1 VHKWI
6 LLALS
11 LSASSFSWALD
22 EMPEATQ
29 EEQGKALF
37 ETRCASCHLQED
49 SKAPRPEALAV
60 MSFDD
65 IMLSL
70 EFGRMQPQAAG
81 LNKIEKAAISRYLSA
96 DSKVDESW
104 MQAAQCVDNSIN
116 LQDVPSPNWGL
127 GEHNQ
132 RYVPSELAGINLQNI
147 DRLKLKWA
155 FAYPQV
161 TAARSQ
167 PVLTADTLFVGA
179 KSGDLFAL
187 DRRSG
192 CIKWRFKADSSVRSA
207 VILGNRDTDDGS
219 KPTLFFGDTLSS
231 AYAVDAASGRL
242 LWKKSVSLFPTSVIT
257 GSPAYH
263 DGVIYM
269 PISSYEIAAAG
280 MPNYPCCHSH
290 GAVVALN
297 ANTGETRWTWHAMG
311 KATPQGK
318 NSAGGIRFGPSGASV
333 WTTPTIDVER
343 GVLYIGTAENMSRPV
358 TDTSDA
364 IIALNLSD
372 GQVRWKYQALK
383 NDVWNSACLNGGP
396 NCPENAGQDFDFGA
410 SIIMT
415 QNREGKDILLA
426 GQKSGAVYALDPDG
440 HKDGEGHV
448 IWTNFDTR
456 NTVYSPNPGV
466 HWGMAVAG
474 QSLFV
479 PIADSDRPFPGY
491 QARPGVYALDVSTG
505 KALWAN
511 QVSRSCDFKPS
522 ASDSFGLEAMRKKSE
537 EDNAAKQCSFHFSIS
552 AAVTATDD
560 LLLAGGLDGILR
572 AYDNRTGEVVWQTAT
587 AKAFKTSNGLEG
599 HGGAIDVDGP
609 VIANGMLFIHSGY
622 SMFGQLPGNVLLAF
636 EIDEP

>member
-1 VHKWI
+1 VYKWMMA
-6 LLALS
+6 ALS
-11 LSASSFSWALD
+11 LSVSLASWGLD
-22 EMPEATQ
+22 EVPNAEQ
-29 EEQGKALF
+29 EEPGAALF
-37 ETRCASCHLQED
+37 DTHCAACHND
-49 SKAPRPEALAV
+49 PNSKAPHPDALAA

-81 LNKIEKAAISRYLSA
+81 INKIDKAAIARYLSA
-96 DSKVDESW
+96 DSKIDESW
-104 MQAAQCVDNSIN
+104 MVAAQCDDSSIN
-116 LQDVPSPNWGL
+116 LAEVISPNWGL
-127 GEHNQ
+127 GQHNQ
-132 RYVPSELAGINLQNI
+132 RYLSDELAGINLENVG
-147 DRLKLKWA
+147 RLKLKWA

-187 DRRSG
+187 DRSSG

-207 VILGNRDTDDGS
+207 VIMGERAG

-231 AYAVDAASGRL
+231 AYAVDAASGQL
-242 LWKKSVSLFPTSVIT
+242 LWKKSLSLFPTSVIT

-263 DGVIYM
+263 EGTIYM

-297 ANTGETRWTWHAMG
+297 VDSGEKRWTWHAMG

-318 NSAGGIRFGPSGASV
+318 NAAGGMRFGPSGASV
-333 WTTPTIDVER
+333 WTTPTIDASR
-343 GVLYIGTAENMSRPV
+343 GVLYIGTAENMSHPA

-364 IIALNLSD
+364 IIALNLND
-372 GQVRWKYQALK
+372 GQIRWKYQALK
-383 NDVWNSACLNGGP
+383 NDVWNAACLNGGP

-410 SIIMT
+410 SVIMT
-415 QNREGKDILLA
+415 QNSEGKDLLLA

-440 HKDGEGHV
+440 HSKGQGKV
-448 IWTNFDTR
+448 IWTNFETR

-474 QSLFV
+474 QTLFV
-479 PIADSDRPFPGY
+479 PIADSDRPFPDY

-505 KALWAN
+505 KALWGN
-511 QVSRSCDFKPS
+511 QVTRSCEYKKPLS
-522 ASDSFGLEAMRKKSE
+522 GSFGLEAMRKK
-537 EDNAAKQCSFHFSIS
+537 EDGIEGENASSQCSFHFSIS
-552 AAVTATDD
+552 AAITATDE
-560 LLLAGGLDGILR
+560 LLMAGGLDGILR
-572 AYDNRTGEVVWQTAT
+572 AYNNRTGDIVWQTET
-587 AKAFKTSNGLEG
+587 AKAFDTVNGVAG

-609 VIANGMLFIHSGY
+609 VMGGGMLFIHSGY

-636 EIDEP
+636 EVEQP